1 MLEKERSL
9 AALVCSTPDNTHA
22 YVTLNALRAGKHSY
36 CEKPLTHNIW
46 EARKVREVAEETGL
60 ATQMGNSL
68 HSGEGIRQTVEYLR
82 DGVIGRVEE
91 AHTWV
96 PAQRWNPGVQG
107 IPESPVL
114 SGEDIGRSE
123 EHTSELQSLMRISY
137 AVFCLKK
144 TR

>member
-1 MLEKERSL
+1 
-9 AALVCSTPDNTHA
+9 
-22 YVTLNALRAGKHSY
+22 
-36 CEKPLTHNIW
+36 
-46 EARKVREVAEETGL
+46 
-60 ATQMGNSL
+60 MGNSL

-114 SGEDIGRSE
+114 SGEDIGWDFWLGPTPFMQLHE
-123 EHTSELQSLMRISY
+123 EYVPVAWRDFWALGCGELGDFGCHDLDPALWAYNLHTPSRVQVLPAGYSNETNAPY
-137 AVFCLKK
+137 WENG
-144 TR
+144 